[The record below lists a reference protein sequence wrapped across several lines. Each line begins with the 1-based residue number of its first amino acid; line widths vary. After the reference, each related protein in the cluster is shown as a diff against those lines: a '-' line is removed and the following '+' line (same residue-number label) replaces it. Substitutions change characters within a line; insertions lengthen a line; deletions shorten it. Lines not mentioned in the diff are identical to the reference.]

1 MLIRTPLVQSDTR
14 EFGQMQLDETRA
26 KNAVN
31 WWNYSQEFATKGD
44 EYGTFFAAWIALVIL
59 ARDYEATYC
68 SGLAPSRGD
77 DQPLQCCFQ
86 HAAETV
92 RSAIRRQELSGQRDR
107 LARRHRG
114 EILRNDRRKH
124 LDKQALLGLSSIW
137 RGESDSDAGEL
148 PGLKTLF
155 LLVRNGL
162 FHGSKMYNDSTT
174 NRESDDRQLLEDLNP
189 ILLAIVYA
197 LLDQPGP
204 HRRLMA

>member
-1 MLIRTPLVQSDTR
+1 MLKRTPLVQSDTR
-14 EFGQMQLDETRA
+14 EFGLMQLDETRA

-31 WWNYSQEFATKGD
+31 WWNYSQEFAAKDD

-68 SGLAPSRGD
+68 SGLPPGRGD
-77 DQPLQCCFQ
+77 DQPLQCCFD
-86 HAAETV
+86 HAADIV
-92 RSAIRRQELSGQRDR
+92 RAAIHRPALSGQRER
-107 LARRHRG
+107 LAQRHRG

-124 LDKQALLGLSSIW
+124 HDKLALIALSSIW
-137 RGESDSDAGEL
+137 RGEAASDAGEL
-148 PGLKTLF
+148 QGLRTLF

-174 NRESDDRQLLEDLNP
+174 NRESDDRQLLADLNP
-189 ILLAIVYA
+189 ILLAIVDA